1 MQLSG
6 EPVLL
11 LYYKQIKKS
20 IMHTTQKP
28 KDNKAQGAA
37 PTAPKAEDK
46 KMDDKNGPAKPG
58 DAAAKN
64 RFARK

>member
-1 MQLSG
+1 
-6 EPVLL
+6 
-11 LYYKQIKKS
+11 
-20 IMHTTQKP
+20 MHTTQKP
-28 KDNKAQGAA
+28 KDSKAQGAA

-46 KMDDKNGPAKPG
+46 KMDDKNATAKPS